1 MFDGFWPK
9 LDSWLY
15 PTGGRLPVGAELP
28 VVVVVDGRVEVVEV
42 DVTTVEDE
50 DEDDPGMHYT
60 RHQSTSSHENAA
72 TYLRVVLVRVHA
84 SAAGRA
90 CGGARVALT
99 AACIAAVGQR
109 ERQNQ
114 SGTYTVPT
122 RRPGPSLGWPRVQ
135 ERPQQV
141 ARAW

>member
-42 DVTTVEDE
+42 DDTIVE

-60 RHQSTSSHENAA
+60 RHQSTYSHENAA

-90 CGGARVALT
+90 CGRARVALT
-99 AACIAAVGQR
+99 AACTTAVGQR
-109 ERQNQ
+109 E
-114 SGTYTVPT
+114 G
-122 RRPGPSLGWPRVQ
+122 
-135 ERPQQV
+135 
-141 ARAW
+141 